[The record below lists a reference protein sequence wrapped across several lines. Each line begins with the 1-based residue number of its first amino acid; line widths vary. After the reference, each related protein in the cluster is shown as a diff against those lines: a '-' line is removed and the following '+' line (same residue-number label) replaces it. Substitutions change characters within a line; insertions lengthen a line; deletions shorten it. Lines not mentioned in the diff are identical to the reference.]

1 MELCNNCVPPKFS
14 FFSGLHNTALGRLD
28 SPGLCLGFE
37 LFFDFGTLDRL
48 RVNVFSFSGSRGP
61 FGRPFGYKFNVIEFS
76 SIYIYIIIDNR

>member
-1 MELCNNCVPPKFS
+1 MVRLVVSAFPK
-14 FFSGLHNTALGRLD
+14 HTAIRKALGRLD

-76 SIYIYIIIDNR
+76 SIYIYIYYNR